1 MSPTT
6 SLKNYSTSPGQQLV
20 LQIWVS
26 VASAGKQSAP
36 PFSAGASCTLDL
48 SWVPPPQVTS
58 QDPQAVHAAHVQST
72 LDKTINQLLMVD
84 TCVAI
89 KFLVYRAVIYLPMQM
104 SQVTGQK

>member
-6 SLKNYSTSPGQQLV
+6 SCKKYSTSPGQQLV
-20 LQIWVS
+20 LQSWVS

-48 SWVPPPQVTS
+48 LWVPPPQVTS

-72 LDKTINQLLMVD
+72 FNKTIEQLLM
-84 TCVAI
+84 
-89 KFLVYRAVIYLPMQM
+89 
-104 SQVTGQK
+104 